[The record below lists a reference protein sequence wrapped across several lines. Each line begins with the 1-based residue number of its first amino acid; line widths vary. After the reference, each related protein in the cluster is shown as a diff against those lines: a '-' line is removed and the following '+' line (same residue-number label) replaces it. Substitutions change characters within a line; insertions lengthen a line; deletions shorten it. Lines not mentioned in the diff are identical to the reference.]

1 MIRASLPGSDF
12 IETRCCRALSLNN
25 FHYTLHCNRYK
36 CVETNVEKEFRPE
49 AFTQTGVRSES
60 VKRTKTKGSMSTI
73 DAMATKT
80 EQRAIKSQTIT
91 LSSKVHRT
99 KRLYPTKRQ
108 TKSQKS
114 ESYTNKCP
122 CQISII
128 LHSDS
133 YFYLDVWYTNL
144 HHTGHPPIPPRA
156 KKLGSAEI
164 SDDKAFILQQ
174 LSVMGVQKS
183 KISSLLSTMEESE
196 GYFSV
201 QTVKNYL
208 NACEILNQKEFGLDN
223 KMSSAEAAIDYLH
236 R

>member
-1 MIRASLPGSDF
+1 M
-12 IETRCCRALSLNN
+12 
-25 FHYTLHCNRYK
+25 
-36 CVETNVEKEFRPE
+36 ETNVEKEFRPE
-49 AFTQTGVRSES
+49 AFTQTGIRSES

-73 DAMATKT
+73 DTMATKT

-108 TKSQKS
+108 TKSQRS

-133 YFYLDVWYTNL
+133 YFYLDVQYTDL

-156 KKLGSAEI
+156 NHWDLQKFQMIKHSFSNNYQSWVSKNPKYPVFWVPWKKARVTFQFKLW
-164 SDDKAFILQQ
+164 K
-174 LSVMGVQKS
+174 
-183 KISSLLSTMEESE
+183 T
-196 GYFSV
+196 
-201 QTVKNYL
+201 T
-208 NACEILNQKEFGLDN
+208 
-223 KMSSAEAAIDYLH
+223 
-236 R
+236 

>member
-1 MIRASLPGSDF
+1 MSSYRSSSL
-12 IETRCCRALSLNN
+12 EVVWVEL
-25 FHYTLHCNRYK
+25 LHCLW
-36 CVETNVEKEFRPE
+36 
-49 AFTQTGVRSES
+49 
-60 VKRTKTKGSMSTI
+60 RTKC
-73 DAMATKT
+73 
-80 EQRAIKSQTIT
+80 R
-91 LSSKVHRT
+91 
-99 KRLYPTKRQ
+99 
-108 TKSQKS
+108 TKSQRS
-114 ESYTNKCP
+114 ESYTNECP

-128 LHSDS
+128 LHFDS
-133 YFYLDVWYTNL
+133 YFYLDVQYTNL
-144 HHTGHPPIPPRA
+144 HHTGHPSIPPHA

>member
-1 MIRASLPGSDF
+1 
-12 IETRCCRALSLNN
+12 
-25 FHYTLHCNRYK
+25 
-36 CVETNVEKEFRPE
+36 
-49 AFTQTGVRSES
+49 
-60 VKRTKTKGSMSTI
+60 MSTI
-73 DAMATKT
+73 DTMATKT

-144 HHTGHPPIPPRA
+144 HRTGHPPIPPRA